1 MALSAAYTQP
11 CESNTGGG
19 LRLHIAN
26 KDDVASFTLLG
37 EDYSAI
43 VMEAGKVFF
52 KYEFEQ
58 ESIVALSELTREN
71 NTAMYENTI
80 EWLMSKITS
89 TQRKSVQD
97 IVDASLCGVIAIIED
112 TNNVKQVFGYS
123 EPFLKE
129 FPLKIS
135 GDTTTTGQALGDANG
150 STVTLLAKST
160 DRPRIL
166 LNSVTIPV

>member
-1 MALSAAYTQP
+1 MALSQGYVQP

-26 KDDVASFTLLG
+26 KDDVTSFTKTG

-71 NTAMYENTI
+71 NTAMYENSI
-80 EWLMSKITS
+80 EFLLSKINS
-89 TQRKSVQD
+89 TQRKAVQD
-97 IVDASLCGVIAIIED
+97 IVDASLCGVIAIVED

-123 EPFLKE
+123 EPLLKE

-160 DRPRIL
+160 ERPRIL
-166 LNSVTIPV
+166 LNSATIPV